1 MELNQIF
8 NSFIDFA
15 DIDSLCDGNCT
26 CSNISSS
33 LLASLVAL
41 PREKKMDES
50 LNCCQQTSLEQNGI
64 GSSVKI
70 QNLSKSGFSNTTK
83 TYSNSSAPMFGKPS
97 SHDNAASVF
106 RNTDVDHSIDI
117 NGFASEMSATQT
129 LPNSCTLS
137 RIPPLINSPELQL
150 RFLNPTDIPEVKRLC
165 REWFP
170 IEYPDVW
177 YTDITSNHKFYR

>member
-1 MELNQIF
+1 MIKNYFL
-8 NSFIDFA
+8 DFA
-15 DIDSLCDGNCT
+15 DISSLCDGNCN

-41 PREKKMDES
+41 PREKKMGETS
-50 LNCCQQTSLEQNGI
+50 NCCQDSLLEQSGT
-64 GSSVKI
+64 SQSVKM
-70 QNLSKSGFSNTTK
+70 QYLPKSGMNNIAK

-97 SHDNAASVF
+97 SHDNATAVF
-106 RNTDVDHSIDI
+106 RSTDVDHSI
-117 NGFASEMSATQT
+117 EMSAAQN

-137 RIPPLINSPELQL
+137 RVPPLINSPELQL